1 MFDINKT
8 QIFEELKLIEQ
19 RLNEPFPYE
28 DTAKMQKDF
37 KRNFSE
43 EDCLNADLN
52 SYWMNIA
59 GCLSKVFRGN
69 ESKIQQGQIG
79 WLLLSFF
86 DIFEQYRFLEEN
98 ISKYPTF
105 YDEYMNNEK
114 ARELLL
120 EYLSF
125 N

>member
-1 MFDINKT
+1 MDKT
-8 QIFEELKLIEQ
+8 QIFEELKSMQQIVI
-19 RLNEPFPYE
+19 NPFPYD
-28 DTAKMQKDF
+28 DTTKMQKDF
-37 KRNFSE
+37 KRNFSK

-69 ESKIQQGQIG
+69 ESKIPQGQID
-79 WLLLSFF
+79 WLHLSFF
-86 DIFEQYRFLEEN
+86 GIFEQYRFLEEN
-98 ISKYPTF
+98 ISNYPTF

-120 EYLSF
+120 KYLYF